1 MQDFENDPKA
11 LDSLVDIRDVK
22 VDQTQPPEERIRS
35 YIQQVKDPYC
45 FRVGDV
51 KVHVAYTGKDET
63 ETLNDSFCNMISTL

>member
-1 MQDFENDPKA
+1 MQGYENNPKA
-11 LDSLVDIRDVK
+11 LDSLVDIRDVR

-35 YIQQVKDPYC
+35 YVQQVKDPYC

-51 KVHVAYTGKDET
+51 KVRVAYAGKD